1 MPQEKEGE
9 EYLLAGAK
17 DVMARCGVLCS
28 SKPREAFKAGGG
40 LADQLRALVEG
51 EAAGGQMSSRP
62 WESESGVLLEQVG
75 REDVY
80 DQSVSACMLLLALY
94 NAMTEAGAN
103 QPLAYQSLCC
113 VARRRA

>member
-40 LADQLRALVEG
+40 VADQLRSLVEG

-75 REDVY
+75 GKMI
-80 DQSVSACMLLLALY
+80 SVSMHA
-94 NAMTEAGAN
+94 
-103 QPLAYQSLCC
+103 PLGPHTTP
-113 VARRRA
+113 